1 MISPQNNSTMWIST
15 TAILFE
21 EDDLLSSQ
29 LQKQFAEFSLHC
41 KVLYDEDEVLG
52 KESTKPHVFLLP
64 IRGLGNRLVAIQQ
77 LRSRSRK
84 IKVILISKD
93 ETARF
98 IALSIGLGAN
108 AVISRYKSAASIARL
123 SIRVATQQQPSRTQG

>member
-1 MISPQNNSTMWIST
+1 MIAPQDNSKIWIST
-15 TAILFE
+15 TALLFE

-41 KVLYDEDEVLG
+41 KVLYDEDEVFG

-77 LRSRSRK
+77 LRS

-98 IALSIGLGAN
+98 MALSIGLGAN
-108 AVISRYKSAASIARL
+108 AVISRYKSAASIARF
-123 SIRVATQQQPSRTQG
+123 SIRVATQQQPSRTPRTQG